1 VESFLRA
8 PRDVL
13 QLRSASNPRR
23 REGKQSI
30 ARERVCHRG
39 ALLGSGRNGFLMG
52 ARSGGSLGL
61 GQAAKSA
68 RNSAPEFCAENTSI
82 F

>member
-1 VESFLRA
+1 LRG

-30 ARERVCHRG
+30 PRERVCHGG
-39 ALLGSGRNGFLMG
+39 APF
-52 ARSGGSLGL
+52 GGGELD
-61 GQAAKSA
+61 
-68 RNSAPEFCAENTSI
+68 F
-82 F
+82 